1 MAAFADWLQKA
12 QSLAVQEK
20 NAVTALHSSLEQSST
35 RGLNV
40 ELRTLRQADVLA
52 IAERISESRKV
63 KQHLDRLQFLVQQLG
78 LQLTSNA
85 SIEDIKEHVQL
96 LDKQLYGAR
105 QGWEQANDN
114 LLSREEELRG
124 AVTQAEVRFAT
135 LEKLSAD
142 SVAAGAPRLPVK
154 RTSSAPASSSQ
165 RPFARD
171 VRPRALQLIE
181 EEMERLGGRTG
192 GWDPADHDKFYSYWK
207 MSGQQ
212 TDKHRFVKD
221 IQKHFPLY
229 TLAALVAH
237 NEFMVRYDELNN
249 QRKRYI
255 ERWRANQATNLDILM
270 QGIQDPATLTHSKA
284 MQARK
289 TTQEKILVKERLRA
303 LQERKNMDFE
313 NNLAIGL
320 RRKRR
325 LQREA
330 SNARRALRKRAL
342 TARAKK
348 TTLIE
353 DQPSEPVEDLLCTSA
368 EQQRKIQEL
377 RRQRRAELELLK
389 KRHEDQIQAAAQR
402 RKQQEEAHR
411 RRSLASRDTE
421 LAEHAKRVQPL
432 SIQQIKR
439 DPARIMQQTAAME
452 ANKKVLEEAKKRR
465 ESGEN
470 YLVNV
475 TQGFDPFNP
484 FLGGLAQPLWMH

>member
-1 MAAFADWLQKA
+1 
-12 QSLAVQEK
+12 
-20 NAVTALHSSLEQSST
+20 
-35 RGLNV
+35 
-40 ELRTLRQADVLA
+40 
-52 IAERISESRKV
+52 
-63 KQHLDRLQFLVQQLG
+63 
-78 LQLTSNA
+78 
-85 SIEDIKEHVQL
+85 
-96 LDKQLYGAR
+96 
-105 QGWEQANDN
+105 
-114 LLSREEELRG
+114 
-124 AVTQAEVRFAT
+124 
-135 LEKLSAD
+135 
-142 SVAAGAPRLPVK
+142 
-154 RTSSAPASSSQ
+154 
-165 RPFARD
+165 
-171 VRPRALQLIE
+171 
-181 EEMERLGGRTG
+181 
-192 GWDPADHDKFYSYWK
+192 
-207 MSGQQ
+207 
-212 TDKHRFVKD
+212 
-221 IQKHFPLY
+221 
-229 TLAALVAH
+229 
-237 NEFMVRYDELNN
+237 
-249 QRKRYI
+249 
-255 ERWRANQATNLDILM
+255 
-270 QGIQDPATLTHSKA
+270 
-284 MQARK
+284 
-289 TTQEKILVKERLRA
+289 
-303 LQERKNMDFE
+303 MDFE

>member
-1 MAAFADWLQKA
+1 MATFTDWLQKA
-12 QSLAVQEK
+12 QSLALQEK
-20 NAVTALHSSLEQSST
+20 NAITALHSSLEQSSM
-35 RGLNV
+35 RDLNV
-40 ELRTLRQADVLA
+40 ELRALRQADVLA

-63 KQHLDRLQFLVQQLG
+63 KQHLDRLQLLVQQLG

-105 QGWEQANDN
+105 QGWEQTNDN

-142 SVAAGAPRLPVK
+142 SIAAGIPRPPAK

-207 MSGQQ
+207 TSEQQ
-212 TDKHRFVKD
+212 IDRRKFVKD

-229 TLAALVAH
+229 TLAALIAH
-237 NEFMVRYDELNN
+237 NEFVVRYDELNK

-255 ERWRANQATNLDILM
+255 EHWRANQAANLDMLM
-270 QGIQDPATLTHSKA
+270 QGIQDPTTPSRSKV
-284 MQARK
+284 MQARQ
-289 TTQEKILVKERLRA
+289 TTQEKTLVKERLRA
-303 LQERKNMDFE
+303 LQERKSMDFE

-330 SNARRALRKRAL
+330 NDARRALRKRAL
-342 TARAKK
+342 TAKVKK

-353 DQPSEPVEDLLCTSA
+353 DQPFEPVGDLLCTNI
-368 EQQRKIQEL
+368 EQQRKAQEL
-377 RRQRRAELELLK
+377 RRQRRTELEVLK

-402 RKQQEEAHR
+402 RKQQEEMHR
-411 RRSLASRDTE
+411 RRSLAARDTE
-421 LAEHAKRVQPL
+421 LAEQAKRVQPL
-432 SIQQIKR
+432 SVQQVKR

-470 YLVNV
+470 YLVKV